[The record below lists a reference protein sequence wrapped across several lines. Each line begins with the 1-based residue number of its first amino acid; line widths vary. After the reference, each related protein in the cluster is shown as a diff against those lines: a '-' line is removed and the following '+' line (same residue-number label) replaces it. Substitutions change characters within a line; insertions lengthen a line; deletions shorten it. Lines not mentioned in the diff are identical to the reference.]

1 MKTSIQ
7 QLQEDMKIL
16 FAKTAELQEEN
27 KLLKQEKETLSITTK
42 IGQSLVDEDLL
53 NCM

>member
-1 MKTSIQ
+1 MLINNSIQ

-27 KLLKQEKETLSITTK
+27 KLLKQEKESLTLSKLIK
-42 IGQSLVDEDLL
+42 W
-53 NCM
+53 NNHR